1 MKEIITDLISLIG
14 EYPNLDYVQA
24 TYATN
29 TSSNNITFF
38 KGDENCSFYFY
49 EDSDRLSEVIATVE
63 NILLNKD
70 ITFEEIKN
78 IEKKY

>member
-1 MKEIITDLISLIG
+1 MIKIITDLISLIG

-24 TYATN
+24 TFSTN
-29 TSSNNITFF
+29 SCSNSITFF
-38 KGDENCSFYFY
+38 KDKENCSFYFY

-63 NILLNKD
+63 NILSNKD

-78 IEKKY
+78 IKRNY